1 MSLSLSQKLDE
12 SVTFWKKLLI
22 AFGNTDEIFAV
33 AMNHQ
38 KSLTLPYMLGLQSL
52 PIVGWTLGTFLGAIA
67 TGLMPTSV
75 SIAMNVMLYGMFIAI
90 VVPVVKESRPVLIV
104 ACLAILFSCLFYY
117 IPFLHQ
123 ISEGITII
131 ICTVLAAV
139 IGVIVFPIKAK
150 KDKNKEDIYPIKRQ
164 VRLQHEH
171 ICVYT
176 CHGSRDISDT
186 YAATDTHQRKDQKQI
201 SDVIPLLCTI
211 CLFDG
216 NDIPGCISQ
225 YRFYH
230 RLCGRGNSRYSTCT
244 YRQGTYNGC
253 SSRQCYCVCIVTV
266 SVTYLE
272 SFDNKEFLND
282 QEYNI

>member
-1 MSLSLSQKLDE
+1 MKEKKYDTKKEFRSGLKDGIPIALGYFAVSFSLGISMVAAGISSVDGAVMSLTNLTSAGEFAGVRIIAVGGTLAEMALTQLIINLRYSLMSLSLSQKLDE

-90 VVPVVKESRPVLIV
+90 VVPVAKKSRPVLIV
-104 ACLAILFSCLFYY
+104 TCLAILFSCLFYY

-139 IGVIVFPIKAK
+139 IGAIVFPIKAK
-150 KDKNKEDIYPIKRQ
+150 KDKNKEDI
-164 VRLQHEH
+164 
-171 ICVYT
+171 
-176 CHGSRDISDT
+176 
-186 YAATDTHQRKDQKQI
+186 
-201 SDVIPLLCTI
+201 
-211 CLFDG
+211 
-216 NDIPGCISQ
+216 
-225 YRFYH
+225 
-230 RLCGRGNSRYSTCT
+230 
-244 YRQGTYNGC
+244 
-253 SSRQCYCVCIVTV
+253 
-266 SVTYLE
+266 
-272 SFDNKEFLND
+272 
-282 QEYNI
+282 